1 MKLFSR
7 RDAESQRKQT
17 KLKLKGEIHLCVFA
31 PLHEIIL
38 TQRRGV
44 AEKTNKT
51 EIKRG
56 KLTLR
61 LCVNY

>member
-31 PLHEIIL
+31 PLREIIL

-44 AEKTNKT
+44 AEKTNKI

-56 KLTLR
+56 NSPLR
-61 LCVNY
+61 LCASA